1 MSNIF
6 ITQSDNLLNILYI
19 LSILSILSMIIG
31 AIGGISQINIKRI
44 IAYSGL
50 ANSGYMLYAIIAN
63 NQLTLQAYIFNISQ
77 YSLTHIN

>member
-1 MSNIF
+1 MIGAEYNTGIS
-6 ITQSDNLLNILYI
+6 SLNIIYI
-19 LSILSILSMIIG
+19 LSILSVLCMC
-31 AIGGISQINIKRI
+31 IGGIGGVSQIGIKRV

-50 ANSGYMLYAIIAN
+50 ANTGYMLYTIIAN